1 MSPLSSQQPDGEVA
15 TSIPSVAVT
24 AYGATSCLGNGLEV
38 LRDALKEGRSGL
50 EETPTL
56 PAEVGEISFPACIG
70 TIPGELPV
78 PPAREG
84 FQSTRQLQIA
94 WQTALQIDQRVKEAV
109 VRWGADRVG
118 LILGTSTGAILAT
131 ELALIS
137 FKETGALPRE
147 YSCQDGHAMD
157 AAARYLAQS
166 WQLKGPAF
174 AVSAA
179 CASGAKA
186 LASAKR
192 LIESGVCDAV
202 IAGGVDSLC
211 RMTIHGFHSLG
222 VLSDKNCVPFD
233 DSRYGMNVAE
243 GGALLLLEKDH
254 PDANSLGYLLGA
266 GESSDAYHM
275 SAPDPEG
282 RGQGLAMT
290 RALQAAG
297 VDGSQIDYLNAHGTG
312 TQANDDAE
320 ALAVRTVLPG
330 CPTSSTKGLVGHQLG
345 AAGATEAIIAIEVL
359 RGLSLSAAGSLNREK
374 FPLESRKRQLV
385 QSNSFAFGGVNI
397 SLVLGSS
404 PGTPM
409 HASRPSFTESI
420 WEIESAVS
428 SSDLGDMPDAAW
440 GSTLLPARARARAGT
455 LTRLCAELAAR
466 SGLSKEELQV
476 TPVVFSSA
484 LGQLQI
490 TRKLIGLFLEGD
502 SSPLA
507 FQNSVH
513 NSVFGTLSL
522 ALSNREPSSS
532 LAGGRSSTFC
542 ALLEATTFLWTQ
554 PEVTRVL
561 VICADEQPP
570 TELGLPH
577 KSTLGAAFVISRA
590 SSSSRASL
598 AFRRGLPP
606 TQATLLEQVEDAN
619 DQSHGHLS
627 PQGVALSVHLNNSI
641 ASPIAFKA
649 ADIDAHFFVTPRHA
663 SPKPDEAAQMS
674 EKLPLGGTNERG

>member
-1 MSPLSSQQPDGEVA
+1 MNTLSSQHPDGRNV

-24 AYGATSCLGNGLEV
+24 AYGATSCLGNGIEV
-38 LRDALKEGRSGL
+38 LRDALTQGRSGL

-56 PAEVGEISFPACIG
+56 PSEVGQIKFPACIG
-70 TIPGELPV
+70 TIPGELPA
-78 PPAREG
+78 PPLREG
-84 FQSTRQLQIA
+84 FQATRQLQIA
-94 WQTALQIDQRVKEAV
+94 WQTALQIDLNVREAI

-118 LILGTSTGAILAT
+118 LVLGTSTGAILAT
-131 ELALIS
+131 ELALICY
-137 FKETGALPRE
+137 KETGALPRE

-157 AAARYLAQS
+157 AAARYLAQN
-166 WQLKGPAF
+166 WTLKGPVF

-202 IAGGVDSLC
+202 IAGGIDSLC

-233 DSRYGMNVAE
+233 GSRYGMNVAE
-243 GGALLLLEKDH
+243 GGALLLLEREH
-254 PDANSLGYLLGA
+254 PGTNSLGYLLGA

-297 VDGSQIDYLNAHGTG
+297 VDGSQIEYLNAHGTG
-312 TQANDDAE
+312 TQANDEAE
-320 ALAVRTVLPG
+320 ALAVQTVLPS

-345 AAGATEAIIAIEVL
+345 AAGATEAIIALEVL
-359 RGLSLSAAGSLNREK
+359 QGLALSDAGSLNRDK
-374 FPLESRKRQLV
+374 FPLDNRKRQLV
-385 QSNSFAFGGVNI
+385 QSNSFAFGGANI
-397 SLVLGSS
+397 SLVFGSS
-404 PGTPM
+404 PGTPRQT
-409 HASRPSFTESI
+409 SRTPLDKSI
-420 WEIESAVS
+420 WQIESAVS
-428 SSDLGDMPDAAW
+428 SADLGGMPDAAW

-455 LTRLCAELAAR
+455 LTRLCAELTAR

-532 LAGGRSSTFC
+532 LAGGRNSTFC

-554 PEVTRVL
+554 PEVARVL

-570 TELGLPH
+570 TELGLAH
-577 KSTLGAAFVISRA
+577 KSTVGAAFVISRD
-590 SSSSRASL
+590 SSCSRASL
-598 AFRRGLPP
+598 EFRRGAPAK
-606 TQATLLEQVEDAN
+606 QETLLEQVEDKHT
-619 DQSHGHLS
+619 QSHGHLS
-627 PQGVALSVHLNNSI
+627 PQGIALSTHLANSI
-641 ASPIAFKA
+641 ASPIAFVA
-649 ADIDAHFFVTPRHA
+649 ADIGAHFLVTPRHA
-663 SPKPDEAAQMS
+663 TPTPDEAAQIG
-674 EKLPLGGTNERG
+674 KTVPLGGTNGS